1 MGWLDKT
8 FKNIVKSPV
17 GKAALLGAGAY
28 FGGPGIAGL
37 LGKAGGT
44 KAAGTLASLWAK
56 PLISKPL
63 TNAARSY

>member
-28 FGGPGIAGL
+28 FGGPGIMSM
-37 LGKAGGT
+37 LGKAGAKTGGMGLL
-44 KAAGTLASLWAK
+44 KSLWAK
-56 PLISKPL
+56 P
-63 TNAARSY
+63 